1 MTDRFDALADRLAE
15 HVSERVVERI
25 VELLDERNAGP
36 SLLDATQ
43 AARLLGVSRAT
54 VYSRAD
60 ELGAI
65 RIGEGPRPRL
75 RFERRFLAEYLAERI
90 AGDGRR

>member
-1 MTDRFDALADRLAE
+1 MTDRLDALVDRIA
-15 HVSERVVERI
+15 ERVVDRI
-25 VELLDERNAGP
+25 AELCDERNTGP

-43 AARLLGVSRAT
+43 AARLLGVSRAM

-65 RIGEGPRPRL
+65 RIGDGPRPRL
-75 RFERRFLAEYLAERI
+75 RFDRRLLAEYLAGRI
-90 AGDGRR
+90 AGDGSR